1 LEAAGREGVGCF
13 PRALRPSDRYAAF
26 LDASGLRTVP
36 TQGAGEAAHSLPP
49 GRLSKSSVV
58 RATKKRNHGPNRLG
72 GLKEG

>member
-1 LEAAGREGVGCF
+1 LAAAGREGVGCF

-26 LDASGLRTVP
+26 LDAS
-36 TQGAGEAAHSLPP
+36 AHSLPP
-49 GRLSKSSVV
+49 GRLFKSSVV